1 MNKKEDLRVK
11 KTKANLYKGLIE
23 LMEEKSFEDIK
34 VIDICNASLIN
45 RSTFYDHFN
54 DKFELLNS
62 FINDL
67 KIELINR
74 LNSYKNI
81 EVETVK
87 EFFMIIVKELFN
99 YLSENIN
106 IYSVLS
112 IVKKNYNSVAHDMMF
127 EAAYNSVCEELNEH
141 CINHSNISNENIA
154 LFYVSGVITLLA
166 SSIMN
171 PNNISEEV
179 MLDELDKLIPEL
191 DYLELKK

>member
-23 LMEEKSFEDIK
+23 LMEKKSFEDIK
-34 VIDICNASLIN
+34 VIDICNA
-45 RSTFYDHFN
+45 
-54 DKFELLNS
+54 S

-81 EVETVK
+81 EVDTVK
-87 EFFMIIVKELFN
+87 EFFMVIVKELFN

-127 EAAYNSVCEELNEH
+127 DAAYTSVCDELNER
-141 CINHSNISNENIA
+141 CINHSNISNESIS
-154 LFYVSGVITLLA
+154 LFYVSGLITVLA
-166 SSIMN
+166 YYIKDPDKFN
-171 PNNISEEV
+171 EKKILE
-179 MLDELDKLIPEL
+179 ELDKLIPEL